1 MCFVPSFFV
10 YDGVFLVWCLTCCRC
25 RHIRIVCFVHT
36 VVRRVTIGQNAWVS
50 GNSTPSQGSHVGK
63 APKFGQNI
71 NLRSLHTHG
80 VGPIVMR
87 WFMYTYRPVCCLA
100 GSPSASLLCVD
111 V

>member
-36 VVRRVTIGQNAWVS
+36 VVRRATNGQNACVS
-50 GNSTPSQGSHVGK
+50 VNSTPSQGFPRRKGPEVWS
-63 APKFGQNI
+63 NI
-71 NLRSLHTHG
+71 NHTHG

-87 WFMYTYRPVCCLA
+87 WFMYTCRPVCCLA
-100 GSPSASLLCVD
+100 GSPSVSRLCVD